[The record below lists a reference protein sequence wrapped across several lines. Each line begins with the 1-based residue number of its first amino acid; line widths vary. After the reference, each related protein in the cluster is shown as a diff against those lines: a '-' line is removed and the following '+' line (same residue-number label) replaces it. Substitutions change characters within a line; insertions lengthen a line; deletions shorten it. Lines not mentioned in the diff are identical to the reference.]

1 METFGDTKVAK
12 SCNIN
17 FFCISCDYNTDRKSS
32 YEKHLLTAKHK
43 NLQLG
48 DAKVAK
54 SCNDL
59 YLNIV
64 SSAMSGGSS
73 DEQTKN
79 YEKIITNLA
88 KDVIIDK

>member
-1 METFGDTKVAK
+1 METFGDT
-12 SCNIN
+12 
-17 FFCISCDYNTDRKSS
+17 
-32 YEKHLLTAKHK
+32 
-43 NLQLG
+43 
-48 DAKVAK
+48 KVAK

-64 SSAMSGGSS
+64 SNAMSGGSS
-73 DEQTKN
+73 EEQTKN